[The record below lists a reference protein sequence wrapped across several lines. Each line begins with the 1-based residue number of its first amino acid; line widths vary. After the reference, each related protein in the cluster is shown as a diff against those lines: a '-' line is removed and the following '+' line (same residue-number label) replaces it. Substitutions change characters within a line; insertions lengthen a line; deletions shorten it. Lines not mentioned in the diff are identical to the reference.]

1 MLTARAESDE
11 CELKVWQVEGVI
23 HTPMLNGHREKSESE
38 HDMDDFH
45 SSQML
50 TFSPLKCMAREIAS
64 SWNAWCKQLL
74 LGFCKH
80 QGNYGRLK
88 DER

>member
-23 HTPMLNGHREKSESE
+23 HTPMLNEHCEKSERE
-38 HDMDDFH
+38 HNMDDFH

-50 TFSPLKCMAREIAS
+50 TFSPLKCIAREIVS
-64 SWNAWCKQLL
+64 SWNAWCFWDFVSIKTIMV
-74 LGFCKH
+74 G
-80 QGNYGRLK
+80 
-88 DER
+88 

>member
-11 CELKVWQVEGVI
+11 CELKVWQVVI
-23 HTPMLNGHREKSESE
+23 HTPMLNG

-80 QGNYGRLK
+80 QDNYGRLK